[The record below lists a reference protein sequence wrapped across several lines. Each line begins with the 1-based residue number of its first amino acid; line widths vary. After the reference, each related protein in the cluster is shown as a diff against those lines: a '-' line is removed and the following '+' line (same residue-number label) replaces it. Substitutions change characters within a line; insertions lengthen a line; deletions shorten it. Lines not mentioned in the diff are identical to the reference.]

1 MFIDNDEKEI
11 DEIDSKSKEV
21 SNLKFISINCTSY
34 FGNVKMLVT
43 TSWDSSL

>member
-1 MFIDNDEKEI
+1 MFKDNDEKEI